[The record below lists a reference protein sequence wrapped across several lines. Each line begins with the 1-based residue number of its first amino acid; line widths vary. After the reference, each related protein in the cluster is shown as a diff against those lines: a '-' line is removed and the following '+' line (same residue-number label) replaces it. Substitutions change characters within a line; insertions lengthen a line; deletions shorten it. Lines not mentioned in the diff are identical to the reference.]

1 MPSPKAKENK
11 NKTKK
16 KRHNFAIDPSP
27 VAYFFLFLAGHDVCG
42 SHTHTPLAFSLPNH
56 LFFFFSD
63 KLVGNTQRKPRPT
76 IQFPF
81 LILNPPP
88 PIFGTCYK
96 VIDHRMEGV
105 PTLALPSVGELFFFF
120 LILFLYGI
128 IFVDWRSTINY

>member
-42 SHTHTPLAFSLPNH
+42 SHTHTALAFSLPNH

-81 LILNPPP
+81 LILKPPH
-88 PIFGTCYK
+88 FW
-96 VIDHRMEGV
+96 DLLQNHR
-105 PTLALPSVGELFFFF
+105 PSNGGGPDIGPSLSGRAFFF
-120 LILFLYGI
+120 LFNI
-128 IFVDWRSTINY
+128 IFIWHYIRRLA